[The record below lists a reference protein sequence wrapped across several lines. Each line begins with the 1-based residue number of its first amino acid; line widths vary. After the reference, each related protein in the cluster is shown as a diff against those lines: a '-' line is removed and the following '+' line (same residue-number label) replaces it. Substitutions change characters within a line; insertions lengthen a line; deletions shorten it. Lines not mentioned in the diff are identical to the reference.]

1 MSAAKWEKRY
11 DKQVQANNLL
21 SDKLRETRK
30 RGQQMID
37 TLKQAYSLKV
47 TDVINLK
54 YKVQTLE
61 AALLAEKVDGGV
73 K

>member
-1 MSAAKWEKRY
+1 MSSAKWEKRY

-30 RGQQMID
+30 RGQKMID

-47 TDVINLK
+47 TEVINLK
-54 YKVQTLE
+54 HRVQTLE
-61 AALLAEKVDGGV
+61 IALNAPTK
-73 K
+73 